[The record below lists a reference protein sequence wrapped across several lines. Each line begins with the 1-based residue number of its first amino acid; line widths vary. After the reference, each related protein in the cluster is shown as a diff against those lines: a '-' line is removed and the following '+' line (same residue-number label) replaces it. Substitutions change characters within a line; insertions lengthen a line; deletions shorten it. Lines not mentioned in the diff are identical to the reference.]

1 VELGRLQRVIE
12 GLPERARHVMVRR
25 YGLDGREPAELT
37 ELAAELNI
45 TRQAVSQMQ
54 HRTLRQQKV
63 G

>member
-1 VELGRLQRVIE
+1 
-12 GLPERARHVMVRR
+12 MVRR